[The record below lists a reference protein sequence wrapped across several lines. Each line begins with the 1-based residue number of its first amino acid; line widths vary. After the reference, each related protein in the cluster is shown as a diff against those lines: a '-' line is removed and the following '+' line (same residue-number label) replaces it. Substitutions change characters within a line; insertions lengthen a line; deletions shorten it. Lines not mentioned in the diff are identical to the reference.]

1 MFFIKMKNIQ
11 SYIKSIEFL
20 KSKFNE
26 YYKGNNSELPNR
38 FGRREFAFMFF
49 NEKGMLRHLS
59 FKKKNDFEYF
69 LQKKTPAHVYY
80 SSAYYKYPD
89 ENIMAKK
96 EWMGAELIFDLDSD
110 HLPNA
115 EKLSYEKQLEIV
127 KKEFYKLVDDF
138 LLGDFGF
145 ANEDLD
151 LYFSGGRGYHCHVMS
166 PKVLKLDS
174 SERRE
179 IVDYITGRDLRNDD
193 IIKDHVVEK
202 VTRGDRCYPKTKRL
216 EMPKPDEGGW
226 RGRISRAIV
235 DMLQEFNE
243 METEDAIKKLQS
255 FGHGKK
261 VAEKI
266 VSTLSKEKIK
276 RIETGW
282 LDQSAAL
289 RNFFLKEA
297 KRQTMVH
304 LSKGETDEP
313 VTCDIKRLIRL
324 PSSLHGKTG
333 FKVVKIGID
342 DLKDFDPLTD
352 AVVFS
357 NNNEVKINV
366 LNETNIKL
374 QDNEYKLKA
383 EENTLVPEHVAVFMV
398 ARGLANII

>member
-1 MFFIKMKNIQ
+1 MKNIQ
-11 SYIKSIEFL
+11 PYSKSIEFL

-26 YYKGNNSELPNR
+26 YYKGNNIELPNR

-59 FKKKNDFEYF
+59 FKKKDDFKYF

-115 EKLSYEKQLEIV
+115 EKLSYEKQLETV

-179 IVDYITGRDLRNDD
+179 IVDYITGRDLNER
-193 IIKDHVVEK
+193 IVFREHVVERF
-202 VTRGDRCYPKTKRL
+202 VQGNRSFSKTKRL
-216 EMPKPDEGGW
+216 EIPRPDEGGW
-226 RGRISRAIV
+226 RGRISRTIIA
-235 DMLQEFNE
+235 MLQEINS
-243 METEDAIKKLQS
+243 MEHEAAIKKLQS
-255 FGHGKK
+255 YGSSRTA
-261 VAEKI
+261 AEKI
-266 VSTLSKEKIK
+266 VNTLSKEKMN
-276 RIETGW
+276 RIEKGL
-282 LDQSAAL
+282 LDQSAIIRKLFLKGAL
-289 RNFFLKEA
+289 RKIA
-297 KRQTMVH
+297 VS
-304 LSKGETDEP
+304 LSAGETDEP

-366 LNETNIKL
+366 LNKTNIKL